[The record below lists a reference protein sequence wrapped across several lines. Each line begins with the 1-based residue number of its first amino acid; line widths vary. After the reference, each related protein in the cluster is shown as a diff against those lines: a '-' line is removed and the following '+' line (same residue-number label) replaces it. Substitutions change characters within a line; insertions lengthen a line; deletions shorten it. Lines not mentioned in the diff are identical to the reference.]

1 MRPPL
6 REKRNGERVD
16 AVALQIDPEVLAAIT
31 AQPALLAGSQPPP
44 AGDVTGRRE
53 ITRRVFAEF
62 VPTLP
67 AVAGVAV
74 RRYTLDT
81 DDGAALSLSW
91 FHGTQPALPG
101 GAVLYLHGG
110 GMIVGLG
117 EFGGLYDWLAARYV
131 AESDVPMLL
140 VDYRIA
146 PEYPHPVPVED
157 CYAALRWLAAHAD
170 ELGVDPARVAVM
182 GDSAGGGLS
191 AAVCLIARDRG
202 GPPIALQLLIY
213 PMLDDRTTLPDPE
226 LAQTAIWSYVDNIT
240 GWQAL
245 LGQHADG
252 EAVHAYAAPARANDL
267 AQLPPAYIDV
277 GDLDIFRD
285 EDVAYARRLARA
297 GVSTEVHVHPGC
309 PHVFDVFAPNAPVS
323 RRVFADRVRRLRAV

>member
-1 MRPPL
+1 V
-6 REKRNGERVD
+6 G
-16 AVALQIDPEVLAAIT
+16 LQIDPEVLTEIA
-31 AQPALLAGSQPPP
+31 AQPGILVASEPPP
-44 AGDVTGRRE
+44 AGDVTGRRA
-53 ITRRVFAEF
+53 ITRQVFAEL

-67 AVAGVAV
+67 AVAGVEV

-81 DDGAALSLSW
+81 DDGAALTLTW
-91 FHGTQPALPG
+91 LCGAQTAPPG
-101 GAVLYLHGG
+101 SAVLYLHGG
-110 GMIVGLG
+110 GMIVGLS

-131 AESDVPMLL
+131 AESNVPMLL

-170 ELGVDPARVAVM
+170 EFGVDPARVAVM

-191 AAVCLIARDRG
+191 AAVCLLARDRG
-202 GPPIALQLLIY
+202 GPAIALQLLIY

-226 LAQTAIWSYVDNIT
+226 LAPTAIWSYDDNIT

-245 LGQHADG
+245 LGEHAG
-252 EAVHAYAAPARANDL
+252 SESVSPYAAAARATDL
-267 AQLPPAYIDV
+267 SLLPPTYVDV

-285 EDVAYARRLARA
+285 EDIAYARRLARA
-297 GVSTEVHVHPGC
+297 GVATELHVHPGC
-309 PHVFDVFAPNAPVS
+309 PHIFEILAPNAAVS
-323 RRVFADRVRRLRAV
+323 RRVIADRVRRLRGL